1 MHKLLNIFLVII
13 LLSACSKS
21 EYNDQIKLSSLVKA
35 DFSYTQD
42 LFDCTLNENE
52 SLISL
57 ESFFS
62 KNIEEYKKIAELE
75 SLNISIFFPEN
86 NANISTFIISIISN
100 NNPLGLKKF
109 IDAVKSDAI
118 TEIASCSFAIFQNK
132 GINLKEELINNNN
145 DISFINAEILR
156 CKYNDTYNF
165 GTFQISIN
173 RFINNLRTVELPYSI
188 SYLEDN
194 SKNDSFIWI
203 NYFYTEDYEDI
214 LLDNWANK
222 EESAEIQSEFS
233 TNATCIDSKKY
244 KSYKLI

>member
-1 MHKLLNIFLVII
+1 MHKFLNILLVII
-13 LLSACSKS
+13 WLSACSN
-21 EYNDQIKLSSLVKA
+21 NDSTNETKLSSLIKA

-86 NANISTFIISIISN
+86 NADISTFIISIISN

-109 IDAVKSDAI
+109 IDAVKSDDI

-132 GINLKEELINNNN
+132 GINLKEELINNN
-145 DISFINAEILR
+145 ISFINAEILR

>member
-1 MHKLLNIFLVII
+1 MHKFLNILLVII
-13 LLSACSKS
+13 LLSACSN
-21 EYNDQIKLSSLVKA
+21 NDSTNETKLSSLIKA

-42 LFDCTLNENE
+42 LFDCTLNKNE

-109 IDAVKSDAI
+109 IDAIKSDAI

-132 GINLKEELINNNN
+132 GINLKEELINNN
-145 DISFINAEILR
+145 ISFINAEILR

-214 LLDNWANK
+214 LLENWANK

>member
-13 LLSACSKS
+13 LLSACSN
-21 EYNDQIKLSSLVKA
+21 NDSANETKLSSLIKA

-62 KNIEEYKKIAELE
+62 KNIEDYKKIAQSEN
-75 SLNISIFFPEN
+75 LNISIFFPEN
-86 NANISTFIISIISN
+86 NANITTFIISIISN

-118 TEIASCSFAIFQNK
+118 TEVASCSFAIFQHK

-145 DISFINAEILR
+145 NFINAEILR

-173 RFINNLRTVELPYSI
+173 RFINNLRAIEFPYSI

-203 NYFYTEDYEDI
+203 NYFYTEDYGDI
-214 LLDNWANK
+214 LLNNWANK
-222 EESAEIQSEFS
+222 EDSAEIQNEFS

>member
-13 LLSACSKS
+13 LLSACSN
-21 EYNDQIKLSSLVKA
+21 NDSANETKLSSLIKA

-42 LFDCTLNENE
+42 LFDCTLNENK

-86 NANISTFIISIISN
+86 NVDISTFIISIISS

-118 TEIASCSFAIFQNK
+118 TEVASCSFAIFQHK

-145 DISFINAEILR
+145 YFINAEILR

-173 RFINNLRTVELPYSI
+173 RFINNLRAIELPYSI

-203 NYFYTEDYEDI
+203 NYFYTEDYGDI
-214 LLDNWANK
+214 LLKNWANK
-222 EESAEIQSEFS
+222 EDSAEIQNEFS

>member
-13 LLSACSKS
+13 LLSACSN
-21 EYNDQIKLSSLVKA
+21 NDSTNETKLSSLIKA

-42 LFDCTLNENE
+42 LFDCTLNKNE

-109 IDAVKSDAI
+109 IDAIKSDAI

-132 GINLKEELINNNN
+132 GINLKEELINNN
-145 DISFINAEILR
+145 ISFINAEILR

-173 RFINNLRTVELPYSI
+173 RFINNLRTIELPYSI

-214 LLDNWANK
+214 LLENWANK

>member
-13 LLSACSKS
+13 FLSACGKNESNN
-21 EYNDQIKLSSLVKA
+21 ETKLSSLVKA

-52 SLISL
+52 SLIGL

-62 KNIEEYKKIAELE
+62 KNIEEYKNIAQLE
-75 SLNISIFFPEN
+75 NLNISILFPQN
-86 NANISTFIISIISN
+86 NKYVTNFIISIISN

-109 IDAVKSDAI
+109 IDAVKNDAI
-118 TEIASCSFAIFQNK
+118 TEVASCSFAIFQHK
-132 GINLKEELINNNN
+132 GVNLKEELINNNK
-145 DISFINAEILR
+145 SFINAEILR
-156 CKYNDTYNF
+156 CRYNDNYNF

-173 RFINNLRTVELPYSI
+173 RFINNLRTIELPYSI

-233 TNATCIDSKKY
+233 TNATCVDSKKY

>member
-1 MHKLLNIFLVII
+1 MHKFLNILLVII
-13 LLSACSKS
+13 LLTACSNNNS
-21 EYNDQIKLSSLVKA
+21 TNETKLSSLIKA

-42 LFDCTLNENE
+42 LFDCTLNENK

-62 KNIEEYKKIAELE
+62 KNIKEYKKIAELE

-86 NANISTFIISIISN
+86 NADISTFIISIISN

-118 TEIASCSFAIFQNK
+118 SEIASCSFAIFQNK
-132 GINLKEELINNNN
+132 GINLKEELINNN
-145 DISFINAEILR
+145 ISFINAEILR

>member
-1 MHKLLNIFLVII
+1 MNKLPNIFLVII
-13 LLSACSKS
+13 LLSACSK
-21 EYNDQIKLSSLVKA
+21 NDPNNETKLSSLIKP
-35 DFSYTQD
+35 DFLYTQD
-42 LFDCTLNENE
+42 LFNCTLNKNQ
-52 SLISL
+52 SLIGL

-62 KNIEEYKKIAELE
+62 KNIEEYDKIAQKEN
-75 SLNISIFFPEN
+75 LNISIFFPDN
-86 NANISTFIISIISN
+86 NTNITTFIISIISN

-109 IDAVKSDAI
+109 IDAVKSNGM
-118 TEIASCSFAIFQNK
+118 TEVASCSFAIFQHK
-132 GINLKEELINNNN
+132 GINLKEKLMNNN
-145 DISFINAEILR
+145 SFINAEILR

-173 RFINNLRTVELPYSI
+173 RFINNLRAIELPYSI

-214 LLDNWANK
+214 LLKNWTNN
-222 EESAEIQSEFS
+222 EDSAEIQNEFS
-233 TNATCIDSKKY
+233 TNAICIDSKKY

>member
-13 LLSACSKS
+13 FLSACGKDDLNN
-21 EYNDQIKLSSLVKA
+21 ETKLSTLIKA

-42 LFDCTLNENE
+42 LFECTLNENE

-62 KNIEEYKKIAELE
+62 KNIEEYKNIAELE
-75 SLNISIFFPEN
+75 NLNISILFPQN
-86 NANISTFIISIISN
+86 NKYITNFIISIISN

-109 IDAVKSDAI
+109 IDAVKSDALN
-118 TEIASCSFAIFQNK
+118 EVASCSFAIFQHK

-145 DISFINAEILR
+145 SFINAEILR

-173 RFINNLRTVELPYSI
+173 RFINNLRTIELPYSI

-214 LLDNWANK
+214 LLKNWANR
-222 EESAEIQSEFS
+222 EDSAEIQSEFS
-233 TNATCIDSKKY
+233 VNATCIDSKKY

>member
-13 LLSACSKS
+13 FLSACGKDDLNN
-21 EYNDQIKLSSLVKA
+21 ETKLSTLIKA

-42 LFDCTLNENE
+42 LFECTLNENE

-62 KNIEEYKKIAELE
+62 KNIEEYKNIAELE
-75 SLNISIFFPEN
+75 NLNISILFPQN
-86 NANISTFIISIISN
+86 NKYITNFIISIISN

-109 IDAVKSDAI
+109 IDAVKSDALN
-118 TEIASCSFAIFQNK
+118 EVASCSFAIFQHK

-145 DISFINAEILR
+145 SFINAEILR

-173 RFINNLRTVELPYSI
+173 RFINNLRTIEFPYSI

-214 LLDNWANK
+214 LLKNWANR
-222 EESAEIQSEFS
+222 EDSAEIQSEFS
-233 TNATCIDSKKY
+233 VNATCIDSKKY

>member
-13 LLSACSKS
+13 LLSACSK
-21 EYNDQIKLSSLVKA
+21 NDSTNEIKLSSLVKA

-52 SLISL
+52 SLIGL

-62 KNIEEYKKIAELE
+62 KNIEEYEKIAQKEN
-75 SLNISIFFPEN
+75 LNISIFFPDN
-86 NANISTFIISIISN
+86 NTNITTFIISIISN

-109 IDAVKSDAI
+109 IDAIKGDGMTQV
-118 TEIASCSFAIFQNK
+118 ASCSFAIFQHK
-132 GINLKEELINNNN
+132 GINLKEKLMNNN
-145 DISFINAEILR
+145 SFINAEILR
-156 CKYNDTYNF
+156 CNYNDTYNF

-173 RFINNLRTVELPYSI
+173 RFINNLRAIELPYSI

-214 LLDNWANK
+214 LLKNWANN
-222 EESAEIQSEFS
+222 EDSAEIQNEFS
-233 TNATCIDSKKY
+233 TNAICIDSKKY

>member
-1 MHKLLNIFLVII
+1 MHKLLNILLVII
-13 LLSACSKS
+13 LLSACSN
-21 EYNDQIKLSSLVKA
+21 NDSTNETKLSSLIKA

-86 NANISTFIISIISN
+86 NANISTFIISIISD

-109 IDAVKSDAI
+109 IDAVKSDDI

-132 GINLKEELINNNN
+132 GINLKEELINNN
-145 DISFINAEILR
+145 ISFINAEILR

-233 TNATCIDSKKY
+233 TNATCVDSKKY

>member
-13 LLSACSKS
+13 LLSACSN
-21 EYNDQIKLSSLVKA
+21 NDSANETKLSSLIKA

-62 KNIEEYKKIAELE
+62 KNIEDYKKIAQSEN
-75 SLNISIFFPEN
+75 LNISIFFPEN
-86 NANISTFIISIISN
+86 NANITTFIISIISN

-118 TEIASCSFAIFQNK
+118 TEVASCSFAIFQHK
-132 GINLKEELINNNN
+132 GINLEEELINNNN
-145 DISFINAEILR
+145 YFVNAEILR

-173 RFINNLRTVELPYSI
+173 RFINNLRAIELPYSI

-203 NYFYTEDYEDI
+203 NYFYTEDYGDI
-214 LLDNWANK
+214 LLKNWANK
-222 EESAEIQSEFS
+222 EDSAEIQNEFS
-233 TNATCIDSKKY
+233 ANATCIDSKKY

>member
-1 MHKLLNIFLVII
+1 MHKFLNILLVII
-13 LLSACSKS
+13 LLSACSN
-21 EYNDQIKLSSLVKA
+21 NDSTNETKLSSLIKA

-86 NANISTFIISIISN
+86 NANISTFIISIISD

-109 IDAVKSDAI
+109 IDAVKSDDI

-132 GINLKEELINNNN
+132 GINLKEELINNN
-145 DISFINAEILR
+145 ISFINAEILR

-214 LLDNWANK
+214 LLKNWVNNK
-222 EESAEIQSEFS
+222 DSAEIQSEFS
-233 TNATCIDSKKY
+233 TNTSCLDSKKY

>member
-13 LLSACSKS
+13 LLSACSN
-21 EYNDQIKLSSLVKA
+21 NDSANETKLSSLIKA

-62 KNIEEYKKIAELE
+62 KNIEDYKKIAQSEN
-75 SLNISIFFPEN
+75 LNISIFFPEN
-86 NANISTFIISIISN
+86 NANITTFIISVISN
-100 NNPLGLKKF
+100 NNPLGLKRF
-109 IDAVKSDAI
+109 IDAVNSDAI
-118 TEIASCSFAIFQNK
+118 TQVASCSFAIFQHK

-145 DISFINAEILR
+145 YFINAEILR

-173 RFINNLRTVELPYSI
+173 RFINNLRAIELPYSI

-203 NYFYTEDYEDI
+203 NYFYTEDYGDI
-214 LLDNWANK
+214 LLKNWANK
-222 EESAEIQSEFS
+222 EDSAEIQNEFS

>member
-13 LLSACSKS
+13 FLSSCSKDDFNN
-21 EYNDQIKLSSLVKA
+21 ETKLSSLIKA

-42 LFDCTLNENE
+42 LFECTLNENE

-62 KNIEEYKKIAELE
+62 KNIEEYKNIADLE
-75 SLNISIFFPEN
+75 NLNISILFPQN
-86 NANISTFIISIISN
+86 NKYITNFIISIISN

-118 TEIASCSFAIFQNK
+118 NDVASCSFAIFQHK
-132 GINLKEELINNNN
+132 GINLKEELINNN
-145 DISFINAEILR
+145 SFINAEILR
-156 CKYNDTYNF
+156 CRYNNAYNF

-173 RFINNLRTVELPYSI
+173 RFINNLRTIELPYSI

-214 LLDNWANK
+214 LLKNWANK
-222 EESAEIQSEFS
+222 EDSAEIQSEFS
-233 TNATCIDSKKY
+233 ANATCIDSKKY

>member
-13 LLSACSKS
+13 LLSACSK
-21 EYNDQIKLSSLVKA
+21 NDSTNEIKLSSLVKA

-52 SLISL
+52 SLIGL

-62 KNIEEYKKIAELE
+62 KNIEKYKNIADLE
-75 SLNISIFFPEN
+75 NLNISIFFPEN
-86 NANISTFIISIISN
+86 NTNITTFIISIISN

-118 TEIASCSFAIFQNK
+118 NEVASCSFAIFQHK
-132 GINLKEELINNNN
+132 GINLKEEPINNK
-145 DISFINAEILR
+145 SFINAEILR

-173 RFINNLRTVELPYSI
+173 RFINNLRTIELPYSI

-194 SKNDSFIWI
+194 SKNDSFICI

-214 LLDNWANK
+214 LLKNCANK
-222 EESAEIQSEFS
+222 EDSAEIQNEFS

>member
-13 LLSACSKS
+13 LLSACSK
-21 EYNDQIKLSSLVKA
+21 NDSTNEIKLSSLVKA

-52 SLISL
+52 SLIGL

-62 KNIEEYKKIAELE
+62 KNIEEYKNISELE
-75 SLNISIFFPEN
+75 NLNISIFFPEN
-86 NANISTFIISIISN
+86 NTNITTFIISIISN

-118 TEIASCSFAIFQNK
+118 NEVASCSFAIFQHK
-132 GINLKEELINNNN
+132 GINLIEEPINNK
-145 DISFINAEILR
+145 SFISAEILR

-173 RFINNLRTVELPYSI
+173 RFINNLRTIELPYSI

-214 LLDNWANK
+214 LLKNWANK
-222 EESAEIQSEFS
+222 EDSAEIQNEFS

>member
-13 LLSACSKS
+13 FLSSCSKDDFNN
-21 EYNDQIKLSSLVKA
+21 ETKLSSLIKA

-42 LFDCTLNENE
+42 LFECTLNENE

-62 KNIEEYKKIAELE
+62 KNIEEYKNIADLE
-75 SLNISIFFPEN
+75 NLNISILFPQN
-86 NANISTFIISIISN
+86 NKYISNFIISIISN

-118 TEIASCSFAIFQNK
+118 NDVASCSFAIFQHK
-132 GINLKEELINNNN
+132 GINLKEELINNN
-145 DISFINAEILR
+145 SFINAEILR
-156 CKYNDTYNF
+156 CRYNNAYNF

-173 RFINNLRTVELPYSI
+173 RFINNLRTIELPYSI

-214 LLDNWANK
+214 LLKNWANK
-222 EESAEIQSEFS
+222 EDSAEIQSEFS
-233 TNATCIDSKKY
+233 ANATCIDSKKY

>member
-13 LLSACSKS
+13 FLSSCSKDDFNN
-21 EYNDQIKLSSLVKA
+21 ETKLSSLIKA

-42 LFDCTLNENE
+42 LFECTLNENE

-62 KNIEEYKKIAELE
+62 KNIEEYKNIAELE
-75 SLNISIFFPEN
+75 NLNISILFPQN
-86 NANISTFIISIISN
+86 NKYITNFIISIISN

-118 TEIASCSFAIFQNK
+118 NDVASCSFAIFQHK
-132 GINLKEELINNNN
+132 GINLKEELINNN
-145 DISFINAEILR
+145 SFINAEILR
-156 CKYNDTYNF
+156 CRYNNAYNF

-173 RFINNLRTVELPYSI
+173 RFINNLRTIELPYSI

-214 LLDNWANK
+214 LLKNWANK
-222 EESAEIQSEFS
+222 EDSAEIQSEFS
-233 TNATCIDSKKY
+233 ANATCIDSKKY

>member
-13 LLSACSKS
+13 LLSACSN
-21 EYNDQIKLSSLVKA
+21 NDSANETKLSSLIKA

-62 KNIEEYKKIAELE
+62 KNIEDYKKIAQSEN
-75 SLNISIFFPEN
+75 LNISIFFPEN
-86 NANISTFIISIISN
+86 NANITTFIISIISN

-109 IDAVKSDAI
+109 IDAIKSDAI
-118 TEIASCSFAIFQNK
+118 TEVASCSFAIFQHK

-145 DISFINAEILR
+145 YFINAEILR

-173 RFINNLRTVELPYSI
+173 RFINSLRAIELPYSI

-203 NYFYTEDYEDI
+203 NYFYTEDYGDI
-214 LLDNWANK
+214 LLKNWANK
-222 EESAEIQSEFS
+222 EDSAEIQNEFS

>member
-13 LLSACSKS
+13 LLSACS
-21 EYNDQIKLSSLVKA
+21 NDDSTNETKLSSLIKA

-62 KNIEEYKKIAELE
+62 KNIEDYKKIAQSEN
-75 SLNISIFFPEN
+75 LNISIFFPEN
-86 NANISTFIISIISN
+86 NANITTFIISIISN

-118 TEIASCSFAIFQNK
+118 TEVASCSFAIFQHK

-145 DISFINAEILR
+145 YFVNAEILR

-173 RFINNLRTVELPYSI
+173 RFINNLRAIELPYSI

-214 LLDNWANK
+214 LLKNWTNN
-222 EESAEIQSEFS
+222 EDSAEIQNEFS
-233 TNATCIDSKKY
+233 TNAICIDSKKY

>member
-13 LLSACSKS
+13 FLSSCSKDDFNN
-21 EYNDQIKLSSLVKA
+21 ETKLSSLIKA

-42 LFDCTLNENE
+42 LFECTLNENE

-62 KNIEEYKKIAELE
+62 KNIEEYKNIADLE
-75 SLNISIFFPEN
+75 NLNISILFPQN
-86 NANISTFIISIISN
+86 NKYITNFIISIISN

-118 TEIASCSFAIFQNK
+118 NDVASCSFAIFQHK
-132 GINLKEELINNNN
+132 GINLKEELINNN
-145 DISFINAEILR
+145 SFINAEILR
-156 CKYNDTYNF
+156 CRYNNAYNF

-173 RFINNLRTVELPYSI
+173 RFINNLRTIELPYSI

-214 LLDNWANK
+214 LLKNWANK

>member
-13 LLSACSKS
+13 LLSACSN
-21 EYNDQIKLSSLVKA
+21 NDSANETKLSSLIKA

-62 KNIEEYKKIAELE
+62 KNIEAYKKIAQSEN
-75 SLNISIFFPEN
+75 LNISIFFPEN
-86 NANISTFIISIISN
+86 NANITTFIISIISN

-118 TEIASCSFAIFQNK
+118 TEVASCSFAIFQHK

-145 DISFINAEILR
+145 YFVNAEILR

-173 RFINNLRTVELPYSI
+173 RFINNLRAIELPYSI

-203 NYFYTEDYEDI
+203 NYFYTEDYGDI
-214 LLDNWANK
+214 LLKNWTNK
-222 EESAEIQSEFS
+222 EDSAEIQNEFS

>member
-13 LLSACSKS
+13 FLSACGKNESNN
-21 EYNDQIKLSSLVKA
+21 ETKLSSLVKA

-42 LFDCTLNENE
+42 LFDCTLNKNE
-52 SLISL
+52 SLIGL

-62 KNIEEYKKIAELE
+62 KNIEEYKNIAQLE
-75 SLNISIFFPEN
+75 NLNISILFPQN
-86 NANISTFIISIISN
+86 NKYVTNFIISIISN

-109 IDAVKSDAI
+109 IDAVKNDAI
-118 TEIASCSFAIFQNK
+118 TEVASCSFAIFQHK
-132 GINLKEELINNNN
+132 GVNLKEELINNNKP
-145 DISFINAEILR
+145 FINAEILR
-156 CKYNDTYNF
+156 CIYNDNYNF

-173 RFINNLRTVELPYSI
+173 RFINNLRTIELPYSI

-214 LLDNWANK
+214 LLKNWVNNK
-222 EESAEIQSEFS
+222 DSAEIQSEFS
-233 TNATCIDSKKY
+233 TNTSCLDSKKY

>member
-1 MHKLLNIFLVII
+1 MYKFINIFLVTI
-13 LLSACSKS
+13 LLSACSK
-21 EYNDQIKLSSLVKA
+21 NDLNNEIKLSTLIEA

-62 KNIEEYKKIAELE
+62 KNIEKYKKIAELE
-75 SLNISIFFPEN
+75 NLNISILFPQN
-86 NANISTFIISIISN
+86 NKNITNFIISIISN

-109 IDAVKSDAI
+109 TEAIKSDAI
-118 TEIASCSFAIFQNK
+118 TEVASCSFAIFQHK
-132 GINLKEELINNNN
+132 GINLKEEFNNNN
-145 DISFINAEILR
+145 SFINAEILR

-173 RFINNLRTVELPYSI
+173 RFINNLRTIELPYSI
-188 SYLEDN
+188 TYLEDN
-194 SKNDSFIWI
+194 FKNDSFIWI

-214 LLDNWANK
+214 LLKNWANK
-222 EESAEIQSEFS
+222 EDSAEIQNEFS
-233 TNATCIDSKKY
+233 KNATCIDSKKY

>member
-1 MHKLLNIFLVII
+1 MHKILNIFLVIV
-13 LLSACSKS
+13 LLSACSN
-21 EYNDQIKLSSLVKA
+21 NDSANETKLSSLIKA

-57 ESFFS
+57 EYFFS
-62 KNIEEYKKIAELE
+62 KNIEDYKKIAQSEN
-75 SLNISIFFPEN
+75 LNISIFFPKN
-86 NANISTFIISIISN
+86 NANITTFIISIISN

-118 TEIASCSFAIFQNK
+118 TEVASCSFAIFQHK

-145 DISFINAEILR
+145 YFINAEILR

-173 RFINNLRTVELPYSI
+173 RFINNLRAIELPYSI

-214 LLDNWANK
+214 LLKNWANK
-222 EESAEIQSEFS
+222 EIGRAHVRTPVTSLSRMPSSA
-233 TNATCIDSKKY
+233 
-244 KSYKLI
+244 

>member
-13 LLSACSKS
+13 FLSACGKNESNN
-21 EYNDQIKLSSLVKA
+21 ETKLSSLVKA

-42 LFDCTLNENE
+42 LFDCTLNKNE
-52 SLISL
+52 SLIGL

-62 KNIEEYKKIAELE
+62 KNIEEYKNIAQLE
-75 SLNISIFFPEN
+75 NLNISILFPQN
-86 NANISTFIISIISN
+86 NKYVTNFIISIISN

-109 IDAVKSDAI
+109 IDAVKNDAI
-118 TEIASCSFAIFQNK
+118 TEVASCSFAIFQHK
-132 GINLKEELINNNN
+132 GVNLKEELINNNK
-145 DISFINAEILR
+145 SFINAEILR
-156 CKYNDTYNF
+156 CRYNDNYNF

-173 RFINNLRTVELPYSI
+173 RFINNLRTIELPYSI

-203 NYFYTEDYEDI
+203 NYFYTEDYEDV
-214 LLDNWANK
+214 LLKNWVSNID
-222 EESAEIQSEFS
+222 SAEIQSEFS
-233 TNATCIDSKKY
+233 TNTSCIDSKKY

>member
-13 LLSACSKS
+13 FLSACGKNESNN
-21 EYNDQIKLSSLVKA
+21 ETKLSSLVEA

-42 LFDCTLNENE
+42 LFDCTLNKNE
-52 SLISL
+52 SLIGL

-62 KNIEEYKKIAELE
+62 KNIEEYKNIAQLE
-75 SLNISIFFPEN
+75 NLNISILFPQN
-86 NANISTFIISIISN
+86 NKYVTNFIISIISN

-109 IDAVKSDAI
+109 IDAVKNDAI
-118 TEIASCSFAIFQNK
+118 TEVASCSFAIFQHK
-132 GINLKEELINNNN
+132 GVNLKEELINNNK
-145 DISFINAEILR
+145 SFINAEILR
-156 CKYNDTYNF
+156 CRYNDNYNF

-173 RFINNLRTVELPYSI
+173 RFINNLRTIELPYSI

-203 NYFYTEDYEDI
+203 NYFYKEDYEDI
-214 LLDNWANK
+214 LLKNWVNNID
-222 EESAEIQSEFS
+222 SAEIQSEFS
-233 TNATCIDSKKY
+233 TNTSCIDSKKY

>member
-13 LLSACSKS
+13 LLSACGN
-21 EYNDQIKLSSLVKA
+21 NDSANETKLSSLIKA

-62 KNIEEYKKIAELE
+62 KNIEEYKKIAQSENLD
-75 SLNISIFFPEN
+75 ISIFFPEN
-86 NANISTFIISIISN
+86 NANITTFIISIISN

-118 TEIASCSFAIFQNK
+118 TEVASCSFAIFQHK

-145 DISFINAEILR
+145 YFVNAEILR

-173 RFINNLRTVELPYSI
+173 RFINNLRAIELPYSI

-203 NYFYTEDYEDI
+203 NYFYTEDYGDI
-214 LLDNWANK
+214 LLKNWANK
-222 EESAEIQSEFS
+222 EDSAEIQNEFS

>member
-1 MHKLLNIFLVII
+1 MHKFLNILLVII
-13 LLSACSKS
+13 LLSACSN
-21 EYNDQIKLSSLVKA
+21 NDSTNETKLSSLIKA

-109 IDAVKSDAI
+109 IDAVKSDDI

-132 GINLKEELINNNN
+132 GINLKEELINNN
-145 DISFINAEILR
+145 ISFINAEILR

>member
-13 LLSACSKS
+13 FLSSCSKDDS
-21 EYNDQIKLSSLVKA
+21 NNETKLSSLIKA

-42 LFDCTLNENE
+42 LFECTLNENE

-62 KNIEEYKKIAELE
+62 KNIEEYKNIADLE
-75 SLNISIFFPEN
+75 DLNISILFPQN
-86 NANISTFIISIISN
+86 NKYITNFIISIISN

-118 TEIASCSFAIFQNK
+118 NDVASCSFAIFQHK
-132 GINLKEELINNNN
+132 GINLKEELINNN
-145 DISFINAEILR
+145 SFINAEILR
-156 CKYNDTYNF
+156 CRYNNAYNF

-173 RFINNLRTVELPYSI
+173 RFINNLRTIELPYSI

-214 LLDNWANK
+214 LLKNWANK
-222 EESAEIQSEFS
+222 EDSAEIQSEFS
-233 TNATCIDSKKY
+233 ANATCIDSKKY

>member
-1 MHKLLNIFLVII
+1 MHKFLNILLVII
-13 LLSACSKS
+13 LLSACSN
-21 EYNDQIKLSSLVKA
+21 NDSTNETKLSSLIKA

-109 IDAVKSDAI
+109 IDAVKSDNI

-132 GINLKEELINNNN
+132 GINLKEELTINN
-145 DISFINAEILR
+145 ISFINAEILR